1 MLYLYIYITVGLLI
15 ALWDFRKYMKLFFW
29 HIRFW
34 NVEEYAAIIAYGPK
48 PMIDDWNMPSY
59 IRKRNY
65 FTVLIFV
72 LIWPIK
78 IIFFTPRLNAFIRN
92 IRAGRI
98 TFIPR
103 KKSVTKKFIL
113 NESLRGYENI
123 VNYFSFGADKNN
135 WLDFIIEGRHVII
148 HNGSVNFDETLEELY
163 CPTGEKYSLYKIST
177 PEKLNDETIWNVE
190 ESNGSFNVRMSGHG
204 SEDKY
209 QENPD
214 GKIIHS
220 EQVNNWLS

>member
-1 MLYLYIYITVGLLI
+1 MSYLYIYITIGLLL
-15 ALWDFRKYMKLFFW
+15 ALWDFRKYIKLAFW

-34 NVEEYAAIIAYGPK
+34 NVEGYAAIITYGPK
-48 PMIDDWNMPSY
+48 PSVDLLSMPGY
-59 IRKRNY
+59 IRERNY
-65 FTVLIFV
+65 FIVAIFI

-103 KKSVTKKFIL
+103 KKSVTKKFTL
-113 NESLRGYENI
+113 DEPLKGYENI
-123 VNYFSFGADKNN
+123 VNHFSLGTDKIC
-135 WLDFIIEGRHVII
+135 WLVFLIEGRDIII
-148 HNGSVNFDETLEELY
+148 HNGSVNFDETLEDIH
-163 CPTGEKYSLYKIST
+163 CPTGEKYSLYRIST

-190 ESNGSFNVRMSGHG
+190 ESNCSFNVRMSGHG

-214 GKIIHS
+214 GKIIHLK
-220 EQVNNWLS
+220 QVNNWLS